1 MASETRSTFHSGPEI
16 ASVVATKEKQPDS
29 LKVVAYRLMREVPGT
44 DGYNYAAYRLAI
56 NLNSAQ
62 REVLKQ
68 LVQKGPVEDGDI
80 ASKVARDDLIELGLA
95 GRVICKGEQGYTA
108 ANYIGWNVLKAYRP
122 IPIPKPE

>member
-1 MASETRSTFHSGPEI
+1 MRQIEI
-16 ASVVATKEKQPDS
+16 SSMLVPKEMQPDS
-29 LKVVAYRLMREVPGT
+29 IKMIAYGLMREIPGT
-44 DGYNYAAYRLAI
+44 DSYNYAAFRVAMS
-56 NLNSAQ
+56 LNSAQ

-122 IPIPKPE
+122 LPKTE